1 MKKYLPYL
9 IAFAAGYALRNR
21 LASVPGINKIPAI

>member
-9 IAFAAGYALRNR
+9 IAFGAGVMLAGPVRR
-21 LASVPGINKIPAI
+21 LPGLSKLPSF